1 FEDNVYFRQTCEK
14 VIKSREFVVA
24 ELERLGFYVIPS
36 AANFIFARPSGDSA
50 QALADALRERGIIV
64 RYFNKPRIND
74 FLRITI
80 GNEEQNQALIEALK
94 AIAS

>member
-1 FEDNVYFRQTCEK
+1 M
-14 VIKSREFVVA
+14 A

-36 AANFIFARPSGDSA
+36 AANFIFARPSAYSA

-94 AIAS
+94 AIAP